1 MIQEAQKL
9 IAPCGI
15 DCKICDAYIA
25 TQNQDPELKQKL
37 ADGYEAQMG
46 AKISFEEL
54 DCDGCNNPG
63 RHISFC
69 DICQI
74 RLCARDKGYI
84 TCAECADFPCE
95 KGSFIWTTNSVSK
108 ANLDALRS

>member
-1 MIQEAQKL
+1 MKTEAQGI

-15 DCKICDAYIA
+15 DCRNCDAYIA
-25 TQNQDPELKQKL
+25 TQDQDPDLKQKL
-37 ADGYEAQMG
+37 ADEYKTQMG
-46 AKISFEEL
+46 KEISFTEL
-54 DCDGCNNPG
+54 DCDGCINQG

-74 RLCARDKGYI
+74 RVCAFGKGYV
-84 TCAECADFPCE
+84 TCAECSEFPCAI
-95 KGSFIWTTNSVSK
+95 GSFIWTENSVSK